1 MSLKFIFFLYLI
13 QKIILFDQEKIDK
26 VNEVLEWAKIK
37 NITIHES
44 LTLNPVDENHNL
56 PFFTAN
62 DNIPINKTII
72 SIPRNMIIS
81 QELISNFYKNKKK
94 GKYYNLWEKI
104 LNLENDY
111 IHYLSTKELFYMTTM
126 IEHSMRIKKGKFYKE
141 FKPYF
146 NLYEYTNLGNFPIF
160 YSEEELNLLK
170 GTNLFEEIKRAKE
183 SLENEE
189 KVLYD
194 EFNFKKADQE
204 NFLKYRVLILA
215 NSIINENRTI
225 LIPFLDLFSK
235 DMFDDLIDV
244 EYLYN
249 KAMKRFVIRT
259 TKEIKKGK
267 EIVINSK
274 PIPNT
279 SALLYFGY
287 TSEKNNVV
295 GRFIIEVVNNIF
307 RKRLNWDGSIKLIN
321 NSYDIGST
329 NYIEN
334 IIGTYQDLKMKLSD
348 YKKKEYGEYLLMK
361 ENIMDYLNIYSKFTD
376 ELYSKYFYGQKKI
389 NNVKRILFLEKR
401 VLEKRI
407 NQIDNIINEIKKNI
421 TKQTDL

>member
-13 QKIILFDQEKIDK
+13 QNIVLFDQEKIDK

-72 SIPRNMIIS
+72 SIPPNMIIS

-215 NSIINENRTI
+215 NISFGNFKCI
-225 LIPFLDLFSK
+225 LNCICVFSYKLF
-235 DMFDDLIDV
+235 
-244 EYLYN
+244 N
-249 KAMKRFVIRT
+249 
-259 TKEIKKGK
+259 
-267 EIVINSK
+267 
-274 PIPNT
+274 
-279 SALLYFGY
+279 
-287 TSEKNNVV
+287 
-295 GRFIIEVVNNIF
+295 
-307 RKRLNWDGSIKLIN
+307 
-321 NSYDIGST
+321 
-329 NYIEN
+329 
-334 IIGTYQDLKMKLSD
+334 
-348 YKKKEYGEYLLMK
+348 KKK
-361 ENIMDYLNIYSKFTD
+361 I
-376 ELYSKYFYGQKKI
+376 
-389 NNVKRILFLEKR
+389 
-401 VLEKRI
+401 
-407 NQIDNIINEIKKNI
+407 
-421 TKQTDL
+421 

>member
-235 DMFDDLIDV
+235 DMFNDLIDV

>member
-111 IHYLSTKELFYMTTM
+111 IHYLSTKELFYMTTL

-235 DMFDDLIDV
+235 DMFNDLIDV

>member
-81 QELISNFYKNKKK
+81 QELISNFYKKKKK

-235 DMFDDLIDV
+235 DMFNDLIDV

>member
-1 MSLKFIFFLYLI
+1 MSLKFIFFFYLI

-235 DMFDDLIDV
+235 DMFNDLIDV

>member
-334 IIGTYQDLKMKLSD
+334 IIGTYQDLKMKLND

>member
-13 QKIILFDQEKIDK
+13 QNIVLFDQEKIDK

-146 NLYEYTNLGNFPIF
+146 NLYEYTNLNNFPIF

-235 DMFDDLIDV
+235 DMFNDLIDV

-267 EIVINSK
+267 EIIVNSK

-321 NSYDIGST
+321 NLYDIGG
-329 NYIEN
+329 NNFIEN

-348 YKKKEYGEYLLMK
+348 YKNNRYGEYLLMK

-376 ELYSKYFYGQKKI
+376 EMYSKYFYGQKKI
-389 NNVKRILFLEKR
+389 TNVKRILFLEKR
-401 VLEKRI
+401 LLEIRI
-407 NQIDNIINEIKKNI
+407 NQIDNIINEIKNNI